1 MVREAGAFAEAMT
14 GRVMAGGM
22 PQDRRE
28 ADGES
33 EEESVELTEL
43 LYK

>member
-1 MVREAGAFAEAMT
+1 MLREARAFAEAVT

-28 ADGES
+28 ADEKS

-43 LYK
+43 FYK